1 MKRTLGLDLGT
12 NSIGWAIVEQEDG
25 VKKLRAAGSVIFP
38 EGVARVKGNEIP
50 ATEQRTRS
58 RATRRLYMRRRMRK
72 QRLLLRLIKNGMCP
86 LSEEGLRNW
95 KAQDQYP
102 LEAAFVS
109 WFKMNPYELR
119 ARGLEEKLAP
129 MELGR
134 VLYHLAQRRG
144 FQSNRKGGDGEQ
156 ESFHEG
162 LEAKGI
168 AGYNETLKLI
178 NDHGTLGKAGFELG
192 KEHKPIRKRY
202 FKRSNL
208 VDEFNQLWDVQK
220 NFHPIL
226 NDALKAEL
234 GDGKT
239 GDLFFQRPLKGKKS
253 EVGRCTLEPG
263 KKRAPISSIEA
274 ELFGVLQTVNNI
286 RRDERPLTAEER
298 ERVLPLFF
306 RRSKPSFDF
315 EDVMKALKL
324 KDAERSFN
332 YKKKD
337 KLPGAR
343 TIAHL
348 ADLWNTDPKC
358 IVQAFGTMA
367 PDKESERKTWTD
379 RYSVIY
385 NADDWDEIS
394 ERKAKG
400 QYVREHGAQRDKR
413 DLKEYAIKN
422 WSFDEE
428 QLKLLEKFNPKQGY
442 HNLSTRALG
451 RIIPLMYGIDGQA
464 PMGYH
469 DAVVLANLPAIF
481 KVVHKVIGKDGK
493 PVTEMTKGPDGH
505 LVPKVVDRWA
515 TMSELERTT
524 VRNGIRERLADH
536 RDYNVEML
544 LLNGLIRHYRD
555 TLGEAGGRKGF
566 WSAEWEQ
573 RLASGI
579 AETLSLEQKR
589 SKGEAA
595 LDALR
600 VKVKEAFLH
609 HIEQH
614 QKVQFEPLMRRDER
628 VKHWLIANFDLHPK
642 DVAKLYHHSA
652 INIYKE
658 QGDRL
663 GDPKTPGMKNPMVYR
678 ALHSLRMVVNK
689 MIEAKLIDRKTQV
702 NIEMARE
709 LDSANKRKAWMR
721 YQAVMR
727 KKNEIAEKAVREHF
741 ASMGR
746 HTDPSDEDIERMW
759 LLEEARE
766 VFGRVMCIY
775 TGKEFGVAD
784 LFNGGVEIEHTW
796 PRSKTVDNSMAN
808 KMLCTTWY
816 NREVKKEQLPPALPN
831 YDKEAMVKGQMLPG
845 IKESAEPI
853 LKLWEKYDRIVY
865 ACKMT
870 SKGAATKDAK
880 DKAIQDRWFN
890 QFFRDYWRTK
900 YEHLTAE
907 EIKPGFMNRQ
917 LVATGQ
923 ITKLARAYMNS
934 YFNRVDCLKP
944 EALSAFRKEWM
955 GESLVHEKDR
965 SKHTHHAVDAAV
977 CAAVDREAFN
987 ALAHHYE
994 EHDEK
999 NVAGSFDH
1007 PWESFG
1013 PDMRKLRDAALV
1025 YHVHKPSIGRTSVY
1039 ERKVKLK
1046 DGRVIAVKASGDAV
1060 RGSLHKDTFYGKIK
1074 LKKTGTEDY
1083 EEHVVVR
1090 KTVVGMSR
1098 ADMAKVVDPKLRE
1111 ALLEADP
1118 AVISQ
1123 DHGLRWKGKYKGAE
1137 VWRVVKHAR
1146 VFDRIKS
1153 PLAIKEHRDQRA
1165 DAPHKHH
1172 LYVANEVAPVMALYQ
1187 NEKGKQTHYNFNLFE
1202 LVQAMAGKKGRSSLT
1217 SAIPA
1222 LHPDP
1227 RRTGFTLMERNA
1239 KRLVLLSGQ
1248 LVVLYKDSPE
1258 EIQWNDPVEMNKRTF
1273 VIRYFEGDGRINLL
1287 NVLDSRSDTEIEFME
1302 GWRLDAPLGW
1312 LRTSINGLNMLIDGI
1327 DIALEPI
1334 PKGDLELALH

>member
-12 NSIGWAIVEQEDG
+12 NSIGWAIIEQGDG
-25 VKKLRAAGSVIFP
+25 AKKLVSAGSVIFP
-38 EGVARVKGNEIP
+38 EGVARVKGNETP

-72 QRLLLRLIKNGMCP
+72 QRLLLHLIKNGMCP
-86 LSEEGLRNW
+86 LSEAGLKEW
-95 KAQDQYP
+95 KAKDRYP
-102 LEAAFVS
+102 MEDGFVS

-119 ARGLEEKLAP
+119 ARGLQEKLTP

-134 VLYHLAQRRG
+134 ILYHLAQRRG

-162 LEAKGI
+162 LEDKGI
-168 AGYNETLKLI
+168 AGYNETLRLI
-178 NDHGTLGKAGFELG
+178 SEHGTLGKAGHELA

-220 NFHPIL
+220 TFHSIL
-226 NDALKAEL
+226 TDALKAEL

-263 KKRAPISSIEA
+263 KRRSPISSIEA

-286 RRDERPLTAEER
+286 RRDERPLNAEER

-348 ADLWNTDPKC
+348 ADLWNVDAIS
-358 IVQAFGTMA
+358 IVVAFGTMA
-367 PDKESERKTWTD
+367 PERADERKTWTD

-385 NADDWDEIS
+385 NADDWDDLS

-400 QYVREHGAQRDKR
+400 QDTGTKR
-413 DLKEYAIKN
+413 DLKEYAIKVWN
-422 WSFDEE
+422 FGEE

-451 RIIPLMYGIDGQA
+451 RIIPLMYGMDGQA
-464 PMGYH
+464 PLGYH

-481 KVVHKVIGKDGK
+481 KVVHKVTGKDGK
-493 PVTEMTKGPDGH
+493 AVTEMVKDPGGH
-505 LVPKVVDRWA
+505 LVPRVTDRWA
-515 TMSELERTT
+515 AMSAAERMA

-555 TLGEAGGRKGF
+555 SLGEVGGRKGF
-566 WSAEWEQ
+566 WNAEWDQ
-573 RLASGI
+573 RLTNGI

-600 VKVKEAFLH
+600 AKVKEAFLH
-609 HIEQH
+609 HVEQH

-628 VKHWLIANFDLHPK
+628 VKQWLMDNFDLRPK
-642 DVAKLYHHSA
+642 EVDKLYHHSA
-652 INIYKE
+652 VNIYKE

-663 GDPKTPGMKNPMVYR
+663 GDPKTPGLKNPMVYR

-709 LDSANKRKAWMR
+709 LDSANKRKAWER

-727 KKNEIAEKAVREHF
+727 KKNESAEKAVREHF

-766 VFGRVMCIY
+766 VFGRVLCIY

-784 LFNGGVEIEHTW
+784 LYNGGVEIEHTW

-808 KMLCTTWY
+808 KMLCATWY
-816 NREVKKEQLPPALPN
+816 NREVKKEQLPPNLPN

-845 IKESAEPI
+845 IKESAAPI
-853 LKLWEKYDRIVY
+853 KKLWDKYEGVVRG
-865 ACKMT
+865 CKAS
-870 SKGAATKDAK
+870 SKNAATKDAK

-955 GESLVHEKDR
+955 GESFVHEKDR

-977 CAAVDREAFN
+977 CAAVDRSAFD

-994 EHDEK
+994 EQDEK

-1007 PWESFG
+1007 PWDSFG
-1013 PDMRKLRDAALV
+1013 TDMRKLRDAALV

-1046 DGRVIAVKASGDAV
+1046 DGRVVAVKATGDAV

-1074 LKKTGTEDY
+1074 LRKPGTEEY
-1083 EEHVVVR
+1083 VEHVVVR
-1090 KTVVGMSR
+1090 KPVVGMSK
-1098 ADMAKVVDPKLRE
+1098 ADMTKVVDPKLRE
-1111 ALLEADP
+1111 ALLAADP
-1118 AVISQ
+1118 AAIAN
-1123 DHGLRWKGKYKGAE
+1123 DRGLKWKAKYKGE
-1137 VWRVVKHAR
+1137 PVERLVKHAR
-1146 VFDRIKS
+1146 VFERVTNPI
-1153 PLAIKEHRDQRA
+1153 AISRHRDMVA
-1165 DAPHKHH
+1165 GMKHKHH
-1172 LYVANEVAPVMALYQ
+1172 LWVKNDENPLMAMYSDPS
-1187 NEKGKQTHYNFNLFE
+1187 GRSAYRVYSLFE
-1202 LVQAMAGKKGRSSLT
+1202 LTNYMKGTRGRATIVAAIPRVHPEKEEFTIQERAGK
-1217 SAIPA
+1217 P
-1222 LHPDP
+1222 
-1227 RRTGFTLMERNA
+1227 
-1239 KRLVLLSGQ
+1239 
-1248 LVVLYKDSPE
+1248 VVLYPGQTLVLHNESPDE
-1258 EIQWNDPVEMNKRTF
+1258 YSDADQPEVNRRSY
-1273 VIRYFEGDGRINLL
+1273 VIRNIEPDGRINMV
-1287 NVLDSRSDTEIEFME
+1287 NVLDARPEEDIPAEKESQWDK
-1302 GWRLDAPLGW
+1302 DNPLRW
-1312 LRTSINGLNMLIDGI
+1312 LRVRSSKLNARINGI
-1327 DIALEPI
+1327 DITLDPI
-1334 PKGDLELALH
+1334 PKGAMGVA